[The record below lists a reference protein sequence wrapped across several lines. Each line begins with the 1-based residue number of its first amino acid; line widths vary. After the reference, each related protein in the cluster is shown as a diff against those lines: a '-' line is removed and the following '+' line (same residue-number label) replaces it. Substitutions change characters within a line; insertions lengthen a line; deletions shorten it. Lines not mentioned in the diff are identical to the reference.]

1 MKGKAM
7 KQMKPLEQ
15 QLLDVYSQQ
24 TRTGKIEFLRMKR
37 DAEKEKDETLKAKK
51 WGRLFKKY
59 KI

>member
-1 MKGKAM
+1 MREI
-7 KQMKPLEQ
+7 KPLEQ